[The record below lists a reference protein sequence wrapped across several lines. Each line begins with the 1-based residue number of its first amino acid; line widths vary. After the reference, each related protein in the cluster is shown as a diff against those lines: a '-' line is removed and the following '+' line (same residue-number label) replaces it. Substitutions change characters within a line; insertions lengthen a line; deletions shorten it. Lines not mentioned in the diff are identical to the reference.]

1 METKRAWGVI
11 IWNGIGMPPK
21 DNIRFT
27 EDKDVL
33 IEYLENNCK
42 DGDKLWF
49 NHGIVIG
56 NDEGWKQNGMT
67 AWATDYKVILD
78 RLIN

>member
-11 IWNGIGMPPK
+11 IWNGIGLPPK

-33 IEYLENNCK
+33 IEYIENNCK
-42 DGDKLWF
+42 EGDKLWL

-67 AWATDYKVILD
+67 DWATSYKVILEK
-78 RLIN
+78 LIN